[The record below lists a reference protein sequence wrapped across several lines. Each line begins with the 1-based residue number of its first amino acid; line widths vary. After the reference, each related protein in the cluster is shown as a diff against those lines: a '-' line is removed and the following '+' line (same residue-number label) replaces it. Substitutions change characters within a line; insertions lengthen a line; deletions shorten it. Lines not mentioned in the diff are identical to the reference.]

1 MGKVLRAAEEQ
12 LKSNVELMNTMT
24 CPHIMGPCIGETCW
38 QYRGSKEFWPER
50 ELIPNPGVV
59 VATGG
64 PPIPATGHTNQ
75 EVEQNTGR
83 VLTGVIARCG
93 LQIFPQMVMG
103 EEVAEGYKVND
114 FGEVTGADGVP
125 LRLAGL

>member
-1 MGKVLRAAEEQ
+1 M
-12 LKSNVELMNTMT
+12 
-24 CPHIMGPCIGETCW
+24 
-38 QYRGSKEFWPER
+38 
-50 ELIPNPGVV
+50 
-59 VATGG
+59 
-64 PPIPATGHTNQ
+64 
-75 EVEQNTGR
+75 EQNTGR